1 MKVLLRIFG
10 DKYFIRPTM
19 TRMAL
24 DPPPL
29 LDDHDRMRAVSHP
42 ARWRVLQELWN
53 GNTLTSTDAAALVG
67 LSPSAMSYH
76 LRRLAALGLVE
87 QAPSTDGRQRP
98 WRAST
103 DGLQMSGQPDAAL
116 GGTMMQNFAADISRA
131 LAIPAPPEGDPRPW
145 PANFGH
151 RRVRMTRAESKALY
165 SELSAMIRRLEEAG
179 AGRAERGEEETEAG
193 EPVYRYDVFWAA
205 AASEDDGATT

>member
-1 MKVLLRIFG
+1 M
-10 DKYFIRPTM
+10 IRM
-19 TRMAL
+19 SL

-53 GNTLTSTDAAALVG
+53 GSTLTSTEAAALVG

-87 QAPSTDGRQRP
+87 QVSSADGRRRP

-103 DGLQMSGQPDAAL
+103 DGLQMTGQPDAAL
-116 GGTMMQNFAADISRA
+116 GGTMMQNFAADITRA
-131 LAIPAPPEGDPRPW
+131 LAIAAPPEGDPRPW

-165 SELSAMIRRLEEAG
+165 AEVSALIGRLEEAG
-179 AGRAERGEEETEAG
+179 ALRAERGEEEAEAG

-205 AASEDDGATT
+205 AASEGEDTTR

>member
-1 MKVLLRIFG
+1 
-10 DKYFIRPTM
+10 
-19 TRMAL
+19 MAL

-29 LDDHDRMRAVSHP
+29 LDDHERMRAVSHP

-53 GNTLTSTDAAALVG
+53 GDTLTSTDAAELVG

-87 QAPSTDGRQRP
+87 QAPSADGRERP

-103 DGLQMSGQPDAAL
+103 EGLNMTGQPDASL
-116 GGTMMQNFAADISRA
+116 GGMMMQNFAADIGRA
-131 LAIPAPPEGDPRPW
+131 LATPPPPEGDPRPW
-145 PANFGH
+145 PANFAH

-165 SELSAMIRRLEEAG
+165 ARISEVFAEVEA
-179 AGRAERGEEETEAG
+179 AGTAREAVGDEAEQAG
-193 EPVYRYDVFWAA
+193 EPVHRFDIFFTAA
-205 AASEDDGATT
+205 AAEEGPDVAGHT

>member
-1 MKVLLRIFG
+1 MIV
-10 DKYFIRPTM
+10 M
-19 TRMAL
+19 SL

-53 GNTLTSTDAAALVG
+53 GSTLTSTEAAALVG

-76 LRRLAALGLVE
+76 LRRLATLGLVE
-87 QAPSTDGRQRP
+87 QASSADGRRRP

-103 DGLQMSGQPDAAL
+103 DGLQMTGQPDAAL
-116 GGTMMQNFAADISRA
+116 GGMMMQNFAADIHRA
-131 LAIPAPPEGDPRPW
+131 LAIAPPPEGDPRPW

-165 SELSAMIRRLEEAG
+165 AEVSALIGRLEEAG
-179 AGRAERGEEETEAG
+179 ALRAERGEEEAEAG

-205 AASEDDGATT
+205 AASEDDDTTR

>member
-1 MKVLLRIFG
+1 MIL
-10 DKYFIRPTM
+10 M
-19 TRMAL
+19 SL

-53 GNTLTSTDAAALVG
+53 GSTLTSTEAAALVG

-87 QAPSTDGRQRP
+87 QASSADGRRRP

-103 DGLQMSGQPDAAL
+103 DGLEMTGQPDAAL
-116 GGTMMQNFAADISRA
+116 GGMMMQNFAADIHRA
-131 LAIPAPPEGDPRPW
+131 LAIAPPTEGDPRPW

-165 SELSAMIRRLEEAG
+165 AEVSALIGRLEEAG
-179 AGRAERGEEETEAG
+179 ALRVERGEEEAEAG

-205 AASEDDGATT
+205 AASEDDDSTR

>member
-1 MKVLLRIFG
+1 MA
-10 DKYFIRPTM
+10 
-19 TRMAL
+19 RMAP

-53 GNTLTSTDAAALVG
+53 GSVLTSTDAAELVG

-87 QAPSTDGRQRP
+87 QSPSADGRERP

-103 DGLQMSGQPDAAL
+103 EGLNMTGQPDDSL
-116 GGTMMQNFAADISRA
+116 GGTMMQNFAADIGRA
-131 LAIPAPPEGDPRPW
+131 LATPPPPAGDARPW
-145 PANFGH
+145 PANFAH

-165 SELSAMIRRLEEAG
+165 ARIG
-179 AGRAERGEEETEAG
+179 ALIAEVEQDGAARAQRGEEAEEAG
-193 EPVYRYDVFWAA
+193 EPVYRYDVFFAA
-205 AASEDDGATT
+205 AAAEEGRSEETDPR

>member
-1 MKVLLRIFG
+1 MIL
-10 DKYFIRPTM
+10 M
-19 TRMAL
+19 SL

-53 GNTLTSTDAAALVG
+53 GSTLTSTEAAALVG

-76 LRRLAALGLVE
+76 LRRLAALGLVK
-87 QAPSTDGRQRP
+87 QASSADGRRRP

-103 DGLQMSGQPDAAL
+103 DGLQMTGQPDAAL
-116 GGTMMQNFAADISRA
+116 GGMMMQNFAADIHRA
-131 LAIPAPPEGDPRPW
+131 LAIAPPPEGDPRPW
-145 PANFGH
+145 PANFVH

-165 SELSAMIRRLEEAG
+165 AEVSALIGRLEEAG
-179 AGRAERGEEETEAG
+179 ALRAERGEEEAEAG

-205 AASEDDGATT
+205 AASYDDDTTR

>member
-1 MKVLLRIFG
+1 MIL
-10 DKYFIRPTM
+10 M
-19 TRMAL
+19 SL

-53 GNTLTSTDAAALVG
+53 GSTLTSTEAAALVG

-76 LRRLAALGLVE
+76 LRRLATLGLVE
-87 QAPSTDGRQRP
+87 QASSADGRRRP

-103 DGLQMSGQPDAAL
+103 DGLQMTGQPDAAL
-116 GGTMMQNFAADISRA
+116 GGMMMQNFAADIHRA
-131 LAIPAPPEGDPRPW
+131 LAIAPPPEGDPRPW

-165 SELSAMIRRLEEAG
+165 AEVSALIGRLEEAG
-179 AGRAERGEEETEAG
+179 ALRAERGEEEAEAG

-205 AASEDDGATT
+205 AASEDDDTTR

>member
-1 MKVLLRIFG
+1 MIL
-10 DKYFIRPTM
+10 M
-19 TRMAL
+19 SL

-53 GNTLTSTDAAALVG
+53 GSTLTSTEAAALVG

-87 QAPSTDGRQRP
+87 QASSADGRRRP

-103 DGLQMSGQPDAAL
+103 DGLQMTGQPDAAL
-116 GGTMMQNFAADISRA
+116 GGMMMQNFAADIHRA
-131 LAIPAPPEGDPRPW
+131 LAIAPPPEGDPRPW

-165 SELSAMIRRLEEAG
+165 AEVSALIGRLEEAG
-179 AGRAERGEEETEAG
+179 ALRAERGEEEAEAG

-205 AASEDDGATT
+205 AASEDDDTTR

>member
-1 MKVLLRIFG
+1 M
-10 DKYFIRPTM
+10 IRM
-19 TRMAL
+19 SL

-53 GNTLTSTDAAALVG
+53 GSTLTSTEAAALVG

-87 QAPSTDGRQRP
+87 QVSSADGRRRP

-103 DGLQMSGQPDAAL
+103 DGLQMTGQPDAAL
-116 GGTMMQNFAADISRA
+116 GGTMMQNFAADITRA
-131 LAIPAPPEGDPRPW
+131 LAIAAPPEGDPRPW

-165 SELSAMIRRLEEAG
+165 AEVSALIGRLEEAG
-179 AGRAERGEEETEAG
+179 ALRAERGEEEAEAG

-205 AASEDDGATT
+205 AASGDDDSTR

>member
-1 MKVLLRIFG
+1 M
-10 DKYFIRPTM
+10 IRM
-19 TRMAL
+19 SL

-53 GNTLTSTDAAALVG
+53 GSTLTSTEAAALVG

-87 QAPSTDGRQRP
+87 QVSSADGRRRP

-103 DGLQMSGQPDAAL
+103 DGLQMTGQPDAAL
-116 GGTMMQNFAADISRA
+116 GGTMMQNFAADITRA
-131 LAIPAPPEGDPRPW
+131 LAIAAPPEGDPRPW

-165 SELSAMIRRLEEAG
+165 AEVSALIGRLEEAG
-179 AGRAERGEEETEAG
+179 ALRAERGEEEAEAG

-205 AASEDDGATT
+205 AASEYDDSTR